1 MTRQESIERWK
12 FIAKTVFIAEE
23 AISKEW
29 DERLHAAPS
38 MTNEEQQ
45 QFIDEYM
52 TAIATEIVS
61 KTSDEE
67 LAERNSK
74 NEL

>member
-1 MTRQESIERWK
+1 MTRQEAIDRWK
-12 FIAKTVFIAEE
+12 DIAETVFWAEE
-23 AISKEW
+23 AIAQEW

-38 MTNEEQQ
+38 MTREEQQ
-45 QFIDEYM
+45 QFADEYM

-67 LAERNSK
+67 LAAME
-74 NEL
+74 

>member
-1 MTRQESIERWK
+1 MTRQESIDRWK
-12 FIAKTVFIAEE
+12 SIAKTVFIAEE

-29 DERLHAAPS
+29 NERLYAAPS

-52 TAIATEIVS
+52 IAIATEIVS

-67 LAERNSK
+67 LAEM
-74 NEL
+74 E

>member
-12 FIAKTVFIAEE
+12 SIAKNVFIAEE
-23 AISKEW
+23 VISKEW

-61 KTSDEE
+61 ATSDEE
-67 LAERNSK
+67 LAEI
-74 NEL
+74 E

>member
-1 MTRQESIERWK
+1 MTRQEAIERWK
-12 FIAKTVFIAEE
+12 SIAKAVFIAEE

-38 MTNEEQQ
+38 MTNEEQH
-45 QFIDEYM
+45 QFIDEYT

-61 KTSDEE
+61 ATSDEE
-67 LAERNSK
+67 LAEI
-74 NEL
+74 E

>member
-1 MTRQESIERWK
+1 MTRQEAIERWK
-12 FIAKTVFIAEE
+12 DIAKTVFFAEE

-29 DERLHAAPS
+29 NERLHAALS

-61 KTSDEE
+61 ATSDEE
-67 LAERNSK
+67 LAEI
-74 NEL
+74 E

>member
-1 MTRQESIERWK
+1 MTRQEAIERWK
-12 FIAKTVFIAEE
+12 DIAKTVFFAEE

-29 DERLHAAPS
+29 NERIHAALS
-38 MTNEEQQ
+38 MTDEEQK

-67 LAERNSK
+67 LAEM
-74 NEL
+74 E

>member
-1 MTRQESIERWK
+1 MTRQEAIERWK
-12 FIAKTVFIAEE
+12 SIAKTVFIAEE

-29 DERLHAAPS
+29 NERLHAALS
-38 MTNEEQQ
+38 MTHEEQQ

-61 KTSDEE
+61 ATSDEE
-67 LAERNSK
+67 LAEI
-74 NEL
+74 E

>member
-12 FIAKTVFIAEE
+12 SIATTVFIAEE
-23 AISKEW
+23 VISKEW
-29 DERLHAAPS
+29 NERLHAVPS

-52 TAIATEIVS
+52 TAIATEIIS
-61 KTSDEE
+61 ATSDEE
-67 LAERNSK
+67 LAEI
-74 NEL
+74 E

>member
-1 MTRQESIERWK
+1 MTRQEAIERWK
-12 FIAKTVFIAEE
+12 LIAKTVFIAEE

-29 DERLHAAPS
+29 NERLHAALS
-38 MTNEEQQ
+38 MTNEEQH
-45 QFIDEYM
+45 QFTDEYM

-67 LAERNSK
+67 LAEI
-74 NEL
+74 E

>member
-1 MTRQESIERWK
+1 MTRQEAIERLK
-12 FIAKTVFIAEE
+12 SIAKTVFMAEE
-23 AISKEW
+23 VIRKEW

-38 MTNEEQQ
+38 MTHEEQQ

-61 KTSDEE
+61 ATSDEE
-67 LAERNSK
+67 LAEI
-74 NEL
+74 E

>member
-1 MTRQESIERWK
+1 MTRQEAIERWK
-12 FIAKTVFIAEE
+12 DIAKTVFFAEE

-29 DERLHAAPS
+29 NERLHAALS

-67 LAERNSK
+67 LAEI
-74 NEL
+74 E

>member
-1 MTRQESIERWK
+1 MTRQEVIEGWK
-12 FIAKTVFIAEE
+12 DIAKTVFFAEE

-29 DERLHAAPS
+29 NERLHAALP

-61 KTSDEE
+61 ATSDEE
-67 LAERNSK
+67 LAEV
-74 NEL
+74 E

>member
-52 TAIATEIVS
+52 TAIATAIVS

-67 LAERNSK
+67 LAEM
-74 NEL
+74 E

>member
-1 MTRQESIERWK
+1 MTRQEAIERWK
-12 FIAKTVFIAEE
+12 FIANRVFLAEE
-23 AISKEW
+23 AISEEW

-38 MTNEEQQ
+38 MTREEQQ
-45 QFIDEYM
+45 QFADEYM

-67 LAERNSK
+67 LAAME
-74 NEL
+74 